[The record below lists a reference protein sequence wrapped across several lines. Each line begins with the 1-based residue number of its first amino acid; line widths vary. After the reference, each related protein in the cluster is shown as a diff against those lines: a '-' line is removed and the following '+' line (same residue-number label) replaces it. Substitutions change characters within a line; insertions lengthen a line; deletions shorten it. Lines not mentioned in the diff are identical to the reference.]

1 MRSGSSVEFLHFL
14 QTLLGGLLRFFGVVG
29 VVDGSLK
36 TACDVVGILFT
47 FRLGGG
53 LKVTGLQNL

>member
-1 MRSGSSVEFLHFL
+1 MEFLHFL